1 LPSWRRTAPVAL
13 TTLLMFQAVQDVLE
27 TFQPI
32 TLSEMDSVK
41 LMDRTDT
48 KFVFPVSQLPQILRE
63 VKDSYRA
70 LVVSGTRLSKYETL
84 YYDTA
89 DFDLYHR
96 HHAGRSQRFKVRSR
110 RYVESDLC
118 FFEVKYRNNKG
129 RTIKNR
135 IRTPLIENH
144 ISENPARLLGELT
157 NLDPASLKGTIWVNY
172 QRATLVSKTNAERL
186 TLDLGLSYRTA
197 HESIDFSKM
206 VIAEVKREKA
216 NSVSPVISVLND
228 RRIRAGS
235 ISKYC
240 LGLISTHAGLR
251 KNNFME
257 QIRHFQR
264 ILNNAA

>member
-1 LPSWRRTAPVAL
+1 
-13 TTLLMFQAVQDVLE
+13 MFQAVQDALE
-27 TFQPI
+27 AFQPI
-32 TLSEMDSVK
+32 TLPEMDSVK

-48 KFVFPVSQLPQILRE
+48 KFVFPVTLLPEILQE
-63 VKDSYRA
+63 VRDHYRA

-89 DFDLYHR
+89 DFDLYNR
-96 HHAGRSQRFKVRSR
+96 HHAGRSSRFKVRSR

-135 IRTPLIENH
+135 IRTPGIEDH
-144 ISENPARLLGELT
+144 ISENPARLLGELS
-157 NLDPASLKGTIWVNY
+157 NLDATKLRGTIWVNY
-172 QRATLVSKTNAERL
+172 QRATLVSRSTAERL
-186 TLDLGLSYRTA
+186 TLDLGLTFRTA
-197 HESIDFSKM
+197 HREIDFGKM

-216 NSVSPVISVLND
+216 NSPSPVISVLAD
-228 RRIRAGS
+228 RKIRAGS

-240 LGLISTHAGLR
+240 LGLISTHGHLR

>member
-1 LPSWRRTAPVAL
+1 
-13 TTLLMFQAVQDVLE
+13 MFQAVQDVLD

-32 TLSEMDSVK
+32 TLPEMERVK

-48 KFVFPVSQLPQILRE
+48 KFVFPVSKLPTLLRE
-63 VKDSYRA
+63 VRDSYSS
-70 LVVSGTRLSKYETL
+70 LVVAGTRLSKYETL

-89 DFDLYHR
+89 DLDLYHL
-96 HHAGRSQRFKVRSR
+96 HHAGRSSRFKVRSR

-135 IRTPLIENH
+135 IRTPGIENH
-144 ISENPARLLGELT
+144 ISENPAKLLGELT
-157 NLDPASLKGTIWVNY
+157 KLDPDKLKGTIWVHY
-172 QRATLVSKTNAERL
+172 YRATLVSKHTAERL

-197 HESIDFSKM
+197 HNSIDFGKM

-216 NSVSPVISVLND
+216 NSASPVISVLAD

-240 LGLISTHAGLR
+240 LGLISTHHGLR

-264 ILNNAA
+264 ILNDAA

>member
-1 LPSWRRTAPVAL
+1 
-13 TTLLMFQAVQDVLE
+13 MFQAVKDALE
-27 TFQPI
+27 TLPPI
-32 TLSEMDSVK
+32 ALSEMDSVR

-48 KFVFPVSQLPQILRE
+48 KFVFPVSLLPAVLHE
-63 VKDSYRA
+63 VRDSYRS
-70 LVVSGTRLSKYETL
+70 LVVSDTRLSKYETL

-96 HHAGRSQRFKVRSR
+96 HHAGRSSRFKVRSR

-135 IRTPLIENH
+135 IRTPAIEDF
-144 ISENPARLLGELT
+144 ISEHPARLLGELS
-157 NLDPASLKGTIWVNY
+157 NLDPATLQGTIWVNY
-172 QRATLVSKTNAERL
+172 QRATLVSKHTAERL
-186 TLDLGLSYRTA
+186 TLDLGLTFRTA
-197 HESIDFSKM
+197 HQSIDFGKM

-216 NSVSPVISVLND
+216 NSISPVISVFNQ

-240 LGLISTHAGLR
+240 LGLISIHASLR
-251 KNNFME
+251 KNNFKE
-257 QIRHFQR
+257 QLRHFQR

>member
-1 LPSWRRTAPVAL
+1 
-13 TTLLMFQAVQDVLE
+13 MFQAVQDALAN
-27 TFQPI
+27 FQPI
-32 TLSEMDSVK
+32 TLAEMDSVK

-63 VKDSYRA
+63 VRDHYRA
-70 LVVSGTRLSKYETL
+70 LVVSGTRISKYETL

-135 IRTPLIENH
+135 IRTPDIQHH
-144 ISENPARLLGELT
+144 IGENPARLLGELT
-157 NLDPASLKGTIWVNY
+157 NLDPSKLKGTIWVNY
-172 QRATLVSKTNAERL
+172 QRATLVSKSTAERL
-186 TLDLGLSYRTA
+186 TLDLGLAFRTA
-197 HESIDFSKM
+197 HESMDFGKM

-216 NSVSPVISVLND
+216 NSPSPVISVLTD

>member
-1 LPSWRRTAPVAL
+1 
-13 TTLLMFQAVQDVLE
+13 MFQAVKDVLE
-27 TFQPI
+27 TFEPI
-32 TLSEMDSVK
+32 TLSDMDSVK

-63 VKDSYRA
+63 VGHHYRA

-135 IRTPLIENH
+135 IRTPDIQH
-144 ISENPARLLGELT
+144 DIGENPARLLGELT
-157 NLDPASLKGTIWVNY
+157 NLDPAKLKGTIWVNY
-172 QRATLVSKTNAERL
+172 QRATLVSKRTAERL
-186 TLDLGLSYRTA
+186 T
-197 HESIDFSKM
+197 IDFGKM
-206 VIAEVKREKA
+206 VIAEVKRERA
-216 NSVSPVISVLND
+216 NSPSPVIAVLAD
-228 RRIRAGS
+228 RRIRPGS

-251 KNNFME
+251 KNNFAE

>member
-1 LPSWRRTAPVAL
+1 MLFRS
-13 TTLLMFQAVQDVLE
+13 
-27 TFQPI
+27 
-32 TLSEMDSVK
+32 
-41 LMDRTDT
+41 
-48 KFVFPVSQLPQILRE
+48 
-63 VKDSYRA
+63 
-70 LVVSGTRLSKYETL
+70 RLSKYETL

-96 HHAGRSQRFKVRSR
+96 HHVGRSNRFKVRSR

-135 IRTPLIENH
+135 IRTPLIEDH

-157 NLDPASLKGTIWVNY
+157 NLDPAKLQGTIWVNY
-172 QRATLVSKTNAERL
+172 QRATLVSKTTAERL
-186 TLDLGLSYRTA
+186 TLDLALTFRTA
-197 HESIDFSKM
+197 HRSIEFSKM
-206 VIAEVKREKA
+206 VVAEVKREKA
-216 NSVSPVISVLND
+216 NSPSPVIAVLNE
-228 RRIRAGS
+228 RRIRTGS

-251 KNNFME
+251 KNNFVE

-264 ILNNAA
+264 ILNDAA